1 MFTRLALLA
10 VSLLPFVNPL
20 IGTRGTGNA
29 SPAASYPFGMMQL
42 GPEKVSDSL
51 ILGFTH
57 LDGSGLGKTS
67 DLLVMPATGLSD
79 TTSCTAYTSAYSN
92 ENASPGYYSVYLE
105 KPGVL
110 ARMTVGRRAGMH
122 EYTFRQDDEPC
133 LIIDLRNGD
142 KLVESGIYRD
152 KSNPYVIWGRKISAP
167 ETGAQEFCFYMKFSR
182 PIVSSRID
190 STGAVLHFKPARNNV
205 VGVRIGISSVSC
217 QNAAE
222 NFLEE
227 NIESFESLKNYTE
240 DEWNCFLG
248 TVDCPFEDENRKTIF
263 YTSLYRCGTRPSL
276 YNDING
282 EYWCRDKNIWT
293 TVLFDRY
300 TVTSP
305 PEMSRG
311 FYPLI
316 RKLSPEMDAE
326 FICSMLAIF
335 KEDGKLPRHCA
346 PVIADAVAAG
356 VQGFPPIDALAALVE
371 SSVADEPGL
380 ISFRENGC
388 VIEDDGAESVAGT
401 LEYAYDDWC
410 IAQIARTLM
419 AAIKEGN
426 TRQALENIYDRF
438 MASAQNW
445 RNVFDPKTGTL
456 RSRRNG
462 QWGASSPAVFV
473 PHDIMGL
480 MRAMGGPTAFRARLD
495 SLTKDIKGF
504 PESMQYIPGLYA
516 LAGRQDVCDTLVERL
531 MGECFR
537 NAPDGL
543 DGSDEFGQMSAWYVL
558 NALGEYS
565 LCPGSSGPQK
575 TWVAKTIVVNPVF
588 VMESDVVVDSLQV
601 GIGNIDVG
609 CKAWYT
615 IDGGEAIPYEGPFE
629 ITGPCML
636 ECWAENQAG
645 LRSFIN
651 KCQIYGVQ

>member
-1 MFTRLALLA
+1 MHYLDNAATTQVDPAVIEVITQTLQQHFANSSALYTPAAESEQVLEASRKTVAAAMGCDPQELIFTASGSEGNNIALWGA
-10 VSLLPFVNPL
+10 AFARRNWAKEIVISGYEHASLLH
-20 IGTRGTGNA
+20 
-29 SPAASYPFGMMQL
+29 PANQL
-42 GPEKVSDSL
+42 GA
-51 ILGFTH
+51 LGYHVRFVEPDA
-57 LDGSGLGKTS
+57 DG
-67 DLLVMPATGLSD
+67 
-79 TTSCTAYTSAYSN
+79 
-92 ENASPGYYSVYLE
+92 
-105 KPGVL
+105 
-110 ARMTVGRRAGMH
+110 
-122 EYTFRQDDEPC
+122 
-133 LIIDLRNGD
+133 IITP
-142 KLVESGIYRD
+142 K
-152 KSNPYVIWGRKISAP
+152 A
-167 ETGAQEFCFYMKFSR
+167 
-182 PIVSSRID
+182 
-190 STGAVLHFKPARNNV
+190 
-205 VGVRIGISSVSC
+205 
-217 QNAAE
+217 
-222 NFLEE
+222 
-227 NIESFESLKNYTE
+227 
-240 DEWNCFLG
+240 
-248 TVDCPFEDENRKTIF
+248 
-263 YTSLYRCGTRPSL
+263 
-276 YNDING
+276 
-282 EYWCRDKNIWT
+282 
-293 TVLFDRY
+293 
-300 TVTSP
+300 
-305 PEMSRG
+305 
-311 FYPLI
+311 
-316 RKLSPEMDAE
+316 
-326 FICSMLAIF
+326 
-335 KEDGKLPRHCA
+335 
-346 PVIADAVAAG
+346 IADAVAAG